1 MARKSTSSSAAPA
14 ASTGVDIAHKDNPSP
29 ASTAAATH
37 GEPSETPVTYTKA
50 SEDSDDSPSYRFDF
64 EHNRF
69 QTRYRNG
76 PVPYDPSLLP
86 NGSRSLSSIGKQ
98 AFCLGLVFAFT
109 ISATAWLANEG
120 YTIWRLPA
128 FFSCLSIFH
137 FLEFYTTATYNVPHC
152 RAESFL
158 IFSNGWHYNTAHAL
172 ATLEIIISSF
182 FPQYQSALVYPPY
195 TIAVGFLLV
204 FAAQVVRSVA
214 MATAGTNFNHT
225 PVQTRKE
232 DHELVTQGIYS
243 FLRHPSYFGFFWW
256 ALGTQVLVGNKVCL
270 VGYLIVLWWFFYR
283 RIIAEES
290 TLVKFFG
297 EDYENFRKRTPTGIP
312 FIR

>member
-1 MARKSTSSSAAPA
+1 MARKSTSSSAAPT
-14 ASTGVDIAHKDNPSP
+14 ASTGVDTTHKGNPPPPS
-29 ASTAAATH
+29 ATQE
-37 GEPSETPVTYTKA
+37 EPSKTPVTVTKA
-50 SEDSDDSPSYRFDF
+50 SDDSDDSPSYRFDF
-64 EHNRF
+64 EQNDF
-69 QTRYRNG
+69 ETRYRNA

-86 NGSRSLSSIGKQ
+86 NGSRSLSSIGMQ

-120 YTIWRLPA
+120 YTIWRLSA
-128 FFSCLSIFH
+128 FFFCLSIFH
-137 FLEFYTTATYNVPHC
+137 FLEFYTTATYNAPHC

-172 ATLEIIISSF
+172 ATLEITISSI

-243 FLRHPSYFGFFWW
+243 WLRHPSYFGFFWW

-270 VGYLIVLWWFFYR
+270 IGYLIVLWWFFYR

-297 EDYENFRKRTPTGIP
+297 EDYEKFRKRTPTGIP